1 MYTFSLCQVVL
12 NISFGFMV
20 ANDGFVLPFS
30 FLTLHFRFFFFL
42 LSLFS
47 IIGDAS
53 GAEATRSE
61 TNGAEA
67 TGAET
72 TGLFFR
78 SSYFF
83 F

>member
-1 MYTFSLCQVVL
+1 
-12 NISFGFMV
+12 
-20 ANDGFVLPFS
+20 
-30 FLTLHFRFFFFL
+30 